1 MQNYVVL
8 FGSLLTL
15 NFIFVF
21 YLLYQYENQKKLN
34 LELVKYIVTISAAIQ
49 QNAEDIDEIKTKKET
64 KPENQ

>member
-21 YLLYQYENQKKLN
+21 YLLYQYKNQKKLN

>member
-34 LELVKYIVTISAAIQ
+34 IELVKYIVTISAAIQ